1 MAHGEGIGSP
11 ASDFPLIDRAW
22 TLAEDVEEFL
32 REEAATL
39 QTAAGLTPE
48 EELDLLV
55 QHDRVRFETEHGV
68 SEKAIP
74 IAESILEKVPTFI
87 PVRNNP
93 SLPYFQQ
100 GDIEKAIAMAQEV
113 LAEDPSNFHALANL
127 VRYTFLSGAFAE
139 ADEYATRLRQKEI
152 VAEAPNFPPAHN
164 QLAVAYEQ
172 QGREEE
178 ARALLEEIHER
189 FPDYFFGRASLARL
203 FAEEARVKEAKAL
216 VAPLME
222 EKRLHISEFRALA
235 NAHMAIAMAG
245 DEKAAARSWLAMWQ
259 EIEEDHP
266 DQAYWQLRLQDPGAL
281 MAALKRLISGG

>member
-1 MAHGEGIGSP
+1 VAHGEGIGSP

-139 ADEYATRLRQKEI
+139 ADE
-152 VAEAPNFPPAHN
+152 
-164 QLAVAYEQ
+164 
-172 QGREEE
+172 
-178 ARALLEEIHER
+178 
-189 FPDYFFGRASLARL
+189 
-203 FAEEARVKEAKAL
+203 
-216 VAPLME
+216 
-222 EKRLHISEFRALA
+222 FRALA